1 MTTHA
6 PPPSPTSKQK
16 LEGEP
21 VESARMSFGDHLEE
35 LRGCLIR
42 ALLGMALATI
52 LALVF
57 GTTVLDVVFRPLLV
71 VQRANGLQP
80 RLQALG
86 PTDAFA
92 AYLRISILTG
102 FIVSMPWL
110 LHQVWKFVASGLYPH
125 ERRFVRM
132 LTWAST
138 GLFAVGVLFLYFVV
152 LPIVLQFFISF
163 NKSFEASG
171 LMLSGFQR
179 LLLQIPASE
188 EAPKDSIVPLQVP
201 VLREDSA
208 DRDMGMW
215 VNATTRRLVVRTPQ
229 GLWSTPLEP
238 NAVSPA
244 VFSEFAI
251 DFYISFVLQL
261 ALAFGIAFETP
272 LVVSFIA
279 WIGIVSSA
287 TMIRSRRY
295 IIFGIAIVAAIL
307 TPPDVL
313 SQALLAVPMYLLFEL
328 GVLIARIAEKG
339 KQKSPDLAS

>member
-1 MTTHA
+1 
-6 PPPSPTSKQK
+6 
-16 LEGEP
+16 
-21 VESARMSFGDHLEE
+21 MSFGDHLEE
-35 LRGCLIR
+35 LRNCLIR
-42 ALLGMALATI
+42 ALVGVAIASI
-52 LALVF
+52 VALVF
-57 GTTVLDVVFRPLLV
+57 GTTVLDIVFRPLLI

-92 AYLRISILTG
+92 AYVRISILTG
-102 FIVSMPWL
+102 FIVSMPWVMR
-110 LHQVWKFVASGLYPH
+110 QVWQFVATGLYPH

-163 NKSFEASG
+163 NRNFEVSG
-171 LMLSGFQR
+171 LTPSGFQR
-179 LLLQIPASE
+179 LLLQIPASQE
-188 EAPKDSIVPLQVP
+188 VPTEAAAPLRIP
-201 VLREDSA
+201 VLDGDLPDRE
-208 DRDMGMW
+208 MGMW
-215 VNATTRRLVVRTPQ
+215 INSSTRRLVVRTPQ

-238 NAVSPA
+238 DAVSPA

-272 LVVSFIA
+272 LVVCFIA
-279 WIGIVSSA
+279 WIGIVSTSA
-287 TMIRSRRY
+287 MIRARRY
-295 IIFGIAIVAAIL
+295 IILGIVILGSVL

-313 SQALLAVPMYLLFEL
+313 SQLLLSVPMYLLFEL
-328 GVLIARIAEKG
+328 GVQIAKIAERTKRKPG
-339 KQKSPDLAS
+339 DLAS